1 MPDTFLVTPPPPDVL
16 SQVGIGGLA
25 ILVAG
30 AWVAIF
36 SKGIPA
42 RVLRLGLVAVAVMA
56 VSAYA
61 AWSGLLARFDR
72 VPPPM
77 ALLIV
82 LVLVMP
88 TLAGLSSFGRRAA
101 VEVAVAAVVELQ
113 IFRLPLELVMH
124 HAGRAG
130 VMPPELSFGGYN
142 FDIVTGIGAAIIG
155 AMMARGVAVP
165 RPLLWAWNIWG
176 IYCLGAIAAIAIAT
190 SPMVRAFGDDPRHV
204 NTWVLYFPFVW
215 LPVVMVSVAI
225 FSHVVVTRAL
235 LSWRRA

>member
-1 MPDTFLVTPPPPDVL
+1 MTPPPPDVI
-16 SQVGIGGLA
+16 SQLGIGGLA
-25 ILVAG
+25 IFVAG

-42 RVLRLGLVAVAVMA
+42 RVLRLGLVAVAVMT

-61 AWSGLLARFDR
+61 AWSGALTRFDR

-77 ALLIV
+77 ALLIG
-82 LVLVMP
+82 LVLVVP
-88 TLAGLSSFGRRAA
+88 TVAGLSSFGRRAA
-101 VEVAVAAVVELQ
+101 AEVAVAAVVELQ

-124 HAGRAG
+124 HAGRIG
-130 VMPPELSFGGYN
+130 VMPSELSFGGYN

-155 AMMARGVAVP
+155 AMMARGAVVP

-176 IYCLGAIAAIAIAT
+176 IYCLAAIAAIAIAT

-204 NTWVLYFPFVW
+204 NTWVLFFPYVW

-235 LSWRRA
+235 LSSRRA